1 MLLDRL
7 PMIPRLTAPP
17 GMEDVL
23 SHDYADYELLE
34 VDDTTGEI
42 LIGKPCAA
50 AWAYTKSKY
59 LLILCG
65 EVAAAWQQNTVL
77 QVYQISERTVN
88 EHRIALTVGNL
99 PEMTAS
105 HM

>member
-1 MLLDRL
+1 MLLDQL
-7 PMIPRLTAPP
+7 PMIPRLTASP

-50 AWAYTKSKY
+50 AWAYTKSKH

-65 EVAAAWQQNTVL
+65 EVAAVWQHNTVL
-77 QVYQISERTVN
+77 QVYHISESTVN
-88 EHRIALTVGNL
+88 EYITALTVGNL
-99 PEMTAS
+99 PEMNAA

>member
-50 AWAYTKSKY
+50 AWAYTKSKH

-65 EVAAAWQQNTVL
+65 AIAAAWQQNTVL
-77 QVYQISERTVN
+77 QVYQISESTVN
-88 EHRIALTVGNL
+88 EYITALPVGNL

>member
-1 MLLDRL
+1 MMNRTFSHQLS
-7 PMIPRLTAPP
+7 MIPHMTALAENAEC
-17 GMEDVL
+17 MAY
-23 SHDYADYELLE
+23 DYLGYELLE

-65 EVAAAWQQNTVL
+65 EVAAAWQQNIVK
-77 QVYQISERTVN
+77 QV
-88 EHRIALTVGNL
+88 
-99 PEMTAS
+99 
-105 HM
+105 

>member
-7 PMIPRLTAPP
+7 PMIPHLTTPP
-17 GMEDVL
+17 GMEHVL
-23 SHDYADYELLE
+23 SHDYAGYELLE

-42 LIGKPCAA
+42 LIGKPSAA
-50 AWAYTKSKY
+50 AWAYTKSKH
-59 LLILCG
+59 LLILSG

-77 QVYQISERTVN
+77 QVYQTSESTVN

-99 PEMTAS
+99 PEMSAS

>member
-1 MLLDRL
+1 
-7 PMIPRLTAPP
+7 
-17 GMEDVL
+17 MEDVL
-23 SHDYADYELLE
+23 SHDYASYELLE

-50 AWAYTKSKY
+50 AWAYTKSKH

-65 EVAAAWQQNTVL
+65 AMADAWQQNTVL
-77 QVYQISERTVN
+77 QVYQTSESTVN
-88 EHRIALTVGNL
+88 ERRIALTVGNL

-105 HM
+105 QM